1 MSRPRDYESLQRSR
15 RSALESI
22 LREEA
27 TDENVRDAMDLICA
41 ICEESS
47 WAATQQD
54 KPVEPFDD
62 ESFPPIDFSCAET
75 AVLFGWTACIL
86 GEHLD
91 AINPM
96 VMARMLSEVR

>member
-1 MSRPRDYESLQRSR
+1 
-15 RSALESI
+15 
-22 LREEA
+22 
-27 TDENVRDAMDLICA
+27 MDLICA
-41 ICEESS
+41 SCEESS

-75 AVLFGWTACIL
+75 AVLFGWTASIL

-96 VMARMLSEVR
+96 VMARMLSEVRKRLFRSTTVHEDYPFRCV